1 MGFVDERSPV
11 QTFSNRFE
19 ESVLVKRAP
28 MVLQPLQREV
38 TVEASSAP
46 GLLMLAH
53 QGKRVLSQVRHAGVE
68 KKRETEVFSVSC
80 LFFSVYKHLEKKIP
94 AVWGRTAAPRGG
106 RRNRGFSRRPATT
119 WDPPTRKRR
128 WVSPPEGQRGARSRQ
143 AAPEPVRAAAP
154 RGGAGRN
161 PRRGRRFR
169 AGRVAGAGPAMAA
182 ESEDPLGYF
191 AAYGSSSSDSE
202 PDEPQPEE
210 RQAGGGAAA
219 GGSPGGRPRLPP
231 PDELFRRVSQPPA
244 FLYNPLNKQIDWE
257 SRVLR
262 APEEVRGS
270 GDSGVQPEGW
280 TRRCGGAG
288 ARCGGAGA
296 RCDGV
301 LLSPAAPPG
310 VQGVEDQRRAPAGE
324 LQPARE
330 EAPPAACPRHGHQV
344 VQHLR
349 GQRGGR
355 AAGGRQGP
363 VPAGR
368 GAGAPG
374 AG

>member
-19 ESVLVKRAP
+19 ESVLVKRGP
-28 MVLQPLQREV
+28 VVLQP
-38 TVEASSAP
+38 VEASSAP

-53 QGKRVLSQVRHAGVE
+53 QGKRVLSQLRHAGVK
-68 KKRETEVFSVSC
+68 KKRQTEVFSVSC
-80 LFFSVYKHLEKKIP
+80 LFVYGHLEKN
-94 AVWGRTAAPRGG
+94 PRGVAGVPAGTPPRENDRGFRLPMASAEPGPG
-106 RRNRGFSRRPATT
+106 RRPQSRCGC
-119 WDPPTRKRR
+119 D
-128 WVSPPEGQRGARSRQ
+128 
-143 AAPEPVRAAAP
+143 P

-202 PDEPQPEE
+202 PDEPQPEK

-288 ARCGGAGA
+288 ARCDGV

-363 VPAGR
+363 VPAG
-368 GAGAPG
+368 
-374 AG
+374 